1 MKKKLFKIFLL
12 LLIASIS
19 LFSLPGCNEESNQS
33 RDKKFDNITEQNVS
47 HYIADQIYE
56 ASIFSVEESVL
67 LLNES
72 IIELCKP
79 QTKIRLMDDLLLA
92 QKRWKEAIVLW
103 RESRSYQISPI
114 KSLYVYRQIDQLP
127 INTTVI
133 DAVLKEPSLHPGKE
147 ERTIFGF
154 GSIEYLLFADNNSQM
169 ALSRFKEKH
178 NCLLLKE
185 MAIDLTENIIKI
197 KKYWNQ
203 APDGAKHQFK
213 EVTGK
218 FYLDQ
223 KEVTTNIVAQMLNS
237 LEMIVWHKIGLPAN
251 FFRGDPDFKKLDA
264 WRSQYSLNN
273 IKAIFLGVDKVYGD
287 INTMGLYHLIYA
299 KDKNLANRIS
309 DHFDHINSLLD
320 KLTLPI
326 EMNYDNP
333 PDELE
338 AVFHE
343 LQELQNDLTE
353 MAKVLEL
360 KLVFEEDGD

>member
-19 LFSLPGCNEESNQS
+19 LFSLPGCNEENDQV
-33 RDKKFDNITEQNVS
+33 RDKKFDNVTEQNVS
-47 HYIADQIYE
+47 HYIADHIYE
-56 ASIFSVEESVL
+56 PSIFAVEESVL

-72 IIELCKP
+72 IIEFCKP
-79 QTKIRLMDDLLLA
+79 QTKDHLMDALLLA
-92 QKRWKEAIVLW
+92 QKRWKESIVLW

-133 DAVLKEPSLHPGKE
+133 DAVLKDPSLHPGEE

-169 ALSRFKEKH
+169 ALSRFEEKS

-185 MAIDLTENIIKI
+185 MVIDLTENIIKI

-203 APDGAKHQFK
+203 DPDGAKHQFK

-287 INTMGLYHLIYA
+287 INTMGLYHLIYV

-309 DHFDHINSLLD
+309 DHFDHINSLFN

-326 EMNYDNP
+326 EKNYDNP
-333 PDELE
+333 PDEFE
-338 AVFHE
+338 AIFHE

-353 MAKVLEL
+353 MAKLLDL